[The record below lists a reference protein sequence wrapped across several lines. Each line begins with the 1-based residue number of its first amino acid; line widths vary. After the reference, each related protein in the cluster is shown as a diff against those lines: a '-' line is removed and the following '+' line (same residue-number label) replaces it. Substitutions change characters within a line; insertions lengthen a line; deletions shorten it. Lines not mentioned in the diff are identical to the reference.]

1 MWMESYGL
9 TTKVYPAKIAYPTIH
24 NTFFYCVCKFIT
36 RSLILITILSASLF
50 LTSTQRALAFS
61 TSKAFSSRSFF
72 LSGDQNRNFLRIPSF
87 VWKRSHIGVMAASLL
102 NPPIPRREETRVVWA
117 GRLDTSIANDT
128 CPSNPTKPLARQSE
142 SSHEALLDPPV
153 AVPDPYGWMRDE
165 SRTKE
170 EVLKHLQD
178 ENAYT
183 QAMTEHLEPL
193 REALYKEMLSSIQET
208 DYTLPRP
215 RQEWMYYSRTFEGK
229 SYSIHC
235 RAPRTQN
242 AVVEWDK
249 SAQSPILSGEQV
261 ILDINSLAEGR
272 KYCSVE
278 AVKTS
283 PSQKLLAY
291 SVDFTGGETCELH
304 VVDLDSKETVD
315 HDPELAI
322 AGSIVWGNDDK
333 VLFYSKMDDAH
344 RPFQVY
350 KRILGSNV
358 PDELLFHEPD
368 ELYWVG
374 ISKSR
379 DGKYF
384 FVESSSKETSE
395 HHFLDLQDPSAT
407 LQCVAKK
414 RTKVL
419 YDVEHRFGYW
429 WITTNFGPTPNMRLM
444 KAPAMPDSEEEWK
457 DVTIQNSH
465 QILFDGSY
473 DRSLEGIDAFQTHIV
488 AQGRE
493 NGIPRVWI
501 ISLDMNDDITGME
514 LLTFDE
520 EAHDVGLQGHYEF
533 DTDRIVV
540 SYESMITPPSSLE
553 ILLSDTSVR
562 NVLKT
567 KEVPGYD
574 KNLYDCERTNVLSR
588 DGKTEIP
595 VSMVYRKDVLEQH
608 LASGEPVH
616 THLYGYGS
624 YGACMEADFRATR
637 LTLLNRGI
645 IFVIAHV
652 RGGGEMGRQW
662 YEEPNGAKYLCKK
675 NTFNDFVDV
684 ANWLVHDRKLTNS
697 NLLSCE
703 GRSAGGLLIG
713 ASINQAPELFKMAV
727 LGVPFVDVVP
737 TMIDAS
743 IPLTAVEWEE
753 WGCPNEEKFFSYMME
768 YSPINNVQKG
778 AKYPACL
785 LTGGL
790 HDPRV
795 QFWEPAKFA
804 AELRHTQGEGSGPVC
819 LKIDMAAGHFSAS
832 DRYKY
837 YKELAFDYA
846 FLLDQVGL
854 STLEK

>member
-1 MWMESYGL
+1 MVTSNPSKHSYS
-9 TTKVYPAKIAYPTIH
+9 TIIH
-24 NTFFYCVCKFIT
+24 NTILYYCFIKFIT
-36 RSLILITILSASLF
+36 KNFIITAILLGTFFSI
-50 LTSTQRALAFS
+50 STDRALTAV
-61 TSKAFSSRSFF
+61 AFSSTRAFSLRAF
-72 LSGDQNRNFLRIPSF
+72 LPRDKSLNVLKSPSSI
-87 VWKRSHIGVMAASLL
+87 VWRRSHIGVMAASIL
-102 NPPIPRREETRVVWA
+102 NPPIPRREETRFVWA
-117 GRLDTSIANDT
+117 GRLDSASIPKDT
-128 CPSNPTKPLARQSE
+128 CTDPTKPLARQSE
-142 SSHEALLDPPV
+142 SSDEPLLDPPV

-165 SRTKE
+165 SRTNAE
-170 EVLKHLQD
+170 ILQHLQS
-178 ENAYT
+178 ENTYT
-183 QAMTEHLEPL
+183 EAMTEHLEPL

-229 SYSIHC
+229 SYSVHC
-235 RAPRTQN
+235 RAPRIQDS
-242 AVVEWDK
+242 VVEWDK
-249 SAQSPILSGEQV
+249 TAESPVLSGEQV
-261 ILDINSLAEGR
+261 ILDINALAEGR
-272 KYCSVE
+272 NYCSVE
-278 AVKTS
+278 DVATS

-304 VVDLDSKETVD
+304 VLDLESKQIVD

-322 AGSIVWGNDDK
+322 AGSIVWGNDDS
-333 VLFYSKMDDAH
+333 VLFYTKMDEAH

-350 KRILGSNV
+350 KRVIGSNI
-358 PDELLFHEPD
+358 PDELLFQEPD

-374 ISKSR
+374 IAKSR

-395 HHFLDLQDPSAT
+395 HHFMDLDDPDAT
-407 LQCVAKK
+407 LQCIAKK
-414 RTKVL
+414 RSKVL

-429 WITTNFGPTPNMRLM
+429 WITTNLGPTPNMRLM
-444 KAPAMPDSEEEWK
+444 KAPAKPDSEKEWK
-457 DVTIQNSH
+457 DVTIDSSQ

-493 NGIPRVWI
+493 GGIPRVWI
-501 ISLDMNDDITGME
+501 ISLDSYDDVTGME

-520 EAHDVGLQGHYEF
+520 EAHDVGLHGHYEF
-533 DTDRIVV
+533 ETDSIVV
-540 SYESMITPPSSLE
+540 SYDSMITPPSSLE
-553 ILLSDTSVR
+553 ISLSDTSVR
-562 NVLKT
+562 KVLKT
-567 KEVPGYD
+567 REVPGYD
-574 KNLYDCERTNVLSR
+574 KNLYDCERTTVLSR

-595 VSMVYRKDVLEQH
+595 VSMVYRKDALEQH
-608 LASGEPVH
+608 LAMGNPVH

-624 YGACMEADFRATR
+624 YGACMEADFGATR
-637 LTLLNRGI
+637 LTLLNRGMV
-645 IFVIAHV
+645 FVIAHI

-684 ANWLVHDRKLTNS
+684 AKWLINERKLTTS

-713 ASINQAPELFKMAV
+713 ASINQAPELFKMAI

-743 IPLTAVEWEE
+743 IPLTAMEWEE

-768 YSPINNVQKG
+768 YSPINNVQTG

-795 QFWEPAKFA
+795 QYWEPAKFV
-804 AELRHTQGEGSGPVC
+804 AELRHSQGEGSGPVC

-846 FLLDQVGL
+846 FLLDQIGL
-854 STLEK
+854 AKM